1 MIEWAGKRY
10 WLVGAS
16 EGLGA
21 ALAHKMSAAG
31 VHLFLSARSEDK
43 LNDLAA
49 SLPGKSDVVPVD
61 VSDSESVKA
70 AAEAVGDIDGV
81 VQIAGVYWPFG
92 AKNWD
97 EDQAIAMAD
106 INFTGAM
113 RLMGAVVP
121 KFVERDAGHIV
132 LTGSLSG
139 FRGLPGA
146 AAYTSSKAGVMTL
159 AESLY
164 ADLHKTNVRPC
175 FGEWHG
181 RFEMEHISA
190 NKVAAVIVMAR
201 ELGRAEGELRG
212 FIDRMGEEEQAALV
226 TVMWI
231 GRGAF
236 EVEEWNEAFETAMNE
251 ATTPTAD
258 YLIGTPHLADHLEA
272 GLDALG
278 ISAVDE
284 ENQLM

>member
-31 VHLFLSARSEDK
+31 VHLILSARSEDK
-43 LNDLAA
+43 LNALAA
-49 SLPGKSDVVPVD
+49 SLPGKSEVVAVD
-61 VSDSESVKA
+61 VSDTESVKA
-70 AAEAVGDIDGV
+70 AAAAVGDIDGI

-97 EDQAIAMAD
+97 ADQAIAMAD

-164 ADLHKTNVRPC
+164 ADLHKTNVRVQLVNPG
-175 FGEWHG
+175 FVKT
-181 RFEMEHISA
+181 RLTDKNDFSMPFIMEPEDA
-190 NKVAAVIVMAR
+190 AR
-201 ELGRAEGELRG
+201 EFFEHMNTDAFKRSFPTLFSWVFRG
-212 FIDRMGEEEQAALV
+212 SQFLPDWLYYRLFA
-226 TVMWI
+226 
-231 GRGAF
+231 
-236 EVEEWNEAFETAMNE
+236 
-251 ATTPTAD
+251 
-258 YLIGTPHLADHLEA
+258 
-272 GLDALG
+272 
-278 ISAVDE
+278 
-284 ENQLM
+284 